1 MTHPQSPVKLNS
13 FADFDEAVAN
23 LKNDLKQLKQQDLV
37 QSEILFR
44 GQANA
49 EWGLETTLERFN
61 SSRIVTTNKYNSYLA
76 RAKPA
81 VETITGKIWPFE
93 SRNETPDL
101 GLIDWS
107 PQNYEFM
114 VYARHH
120 GYPSPLL
127 DWTRSPYIALYFAFA
142 NSLPSKDVAIFAYCS
157 MPQGMKGGGWTTD
170 DTLVNPPVIR
180 ELGPFATTHPRQ
192 FPQQSR
198 YTICTQIRKGSD
210 REYCSHELVFQN
222 AREGQDLMYKY
233 ILSASLRF
241 DLLDRLDHMNINGF
255 TLFNSEDGLMSALAF
270 REIEAF
276 EAKNSDRNSM
286 SSELCMKSQQ
296 TD

>member
-1 MTHPQSPVKLNS
+1 MTHPQSPAKLNS
-13 FADFDEAVAN
+13 FADFDKAVAY
-23 LKNDLKQLKQQDLV
+23 LKDDLKQLKQQGMV

-61 SSRIVTTNKYNSYLA
+61 SSQIVTTNKYNSYLA
-76 RAKPA
+76 RAKPT
-81 VETITGKIWPFE
+81 VETITGKTWPFE
-93 SRNETPDL
+93 SRHETPDTERITWL
-101 GLIDWS
+101 

-142 NSLPSKDVAIFAYCS
+142 NSLPDKDVAIFAYCS
-157 MPQGMKGGGWTTD
+157 MPRGMKGGGFITD
-170 DTLVNPPVIR
+170 GTIVAPPAIL
-180 ELGPFATTHPRQ
+180 ELGPFATTHPRH
-192 FPQQSR
+192 FAQQSR
-198 YTICTQIRKGSD
+198 YTICTQIRKDSS

-222 AREGQDLMYKY
+222 VRDGQDLMYKY
-233 ILSASLRF
+233 ILPGSLRF
-241 DLLDRLDHMNINGF
+241 DMLDRLDHMNINGF
-255 TLFNSEDGLMSALAF
+255 TLFNSEDGLMAALAF

-276 EAKNSDRNSM
+276 EARSM
-286 SSELCMKSQQ
+286 IGNP
-296 TD
+296 